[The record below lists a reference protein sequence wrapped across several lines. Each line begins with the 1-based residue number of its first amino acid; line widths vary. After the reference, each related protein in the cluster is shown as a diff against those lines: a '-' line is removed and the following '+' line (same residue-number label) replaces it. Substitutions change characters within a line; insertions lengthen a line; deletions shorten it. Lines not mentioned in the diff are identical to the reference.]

1 MPSPVDPRSPA
12 DPNGPRHFVASDDS
26 FPVLWVFGPPGVG
39 KSTVVWRIFT
49 DLQRS
54 GTVSAYVD
62 IDQLGIS
69 YPEPADDPGRHQL
82 QVANLAALIDTYRAA
97 GARCVAVSGV
107 IDPEREVN
115 NDHLRGVTITWCR
128 LRADR
133 AQLTQRLQDRGEV
146 QYSLDDVWRDAELLD
161 RSEVIDAL
169 VIDTTNLGLDEVV
182 REVHQRTV
190 GWPGVAAHPE
200 PTGTIT
206 RPTLPDYNAAGGAVL
221 WLCGPTGVGKSA
233 VGFQIFTR
241 QLGTGSAT
249 AFIDLDQVGFIA
261 PAVIDESIKHQLK
274 AANLA
279 AVWSNYAAS
288 GATHLVVVGP
298 AGSRS
303 DLDEYIDALPGAT
316 VTVAR
321 LHADPEELTRRIMLR
336 SKGQGWAQ
344 PGDPILGQSADRLSD
359 IIEAAIADDVA
370 SAAANIGDAA
380 IDTTSSSVEDAAEA
394 VLLQTGWPSTAAT
407 GNAVKVPE

>member
-1 MPSPVDPRSPA
+1 M
-12 DPNGPRHFVASDDS
+12 
-26 FPVLWVFGPPGVG
+26 
-39 KSTVVWRIFT
+39 
-49 DLQRS
+49 
-54 GTVSAYVD
+54 
-62 IDQLGIS
+62 
-69 YPEPADDPGRHQL
+69 
-82 QVANLAALIDTYRAA
+82 
-97 GARCVAVSGV
+97 
-107 IDPEREVN
+107 
-115 NDHLRGVTITWCR
+115 
-128 LRADR
+128 
-133 AQLTQRLQDRGEV
+133 
-146 QYSLDDVWRDAELLD
+146 
-161 RSEVIDAL
+161 
-169 VIDTTNLGLDEVV
+169 
-182 REVHQRTV
+182 
-190 GWPGVAAHPE
+190 
-200 PTGTIT
+200 IT

-233 VGFQIFTR
+233 VGFQIFMR

-249 AFIDLDQVGFIA
+249 AFVDLDQVGFIA

-359 IIEAAIADDVA
+359 IIEAAIADTSLRRPRT
-370 SAAANIGDAA
+370 SATPQLTPHHRRLKTPPKLFCCKLDGQVPPRLATRSRFRNDGVNGREPAVRLLLDPPANIIGVDGLALMRA
-380 IDTTSSSVEDAAEA
+380 LPATHSQPRIGMWHSLGRPCSGARWSLQ
-394 VLLQTGWPSTAAT
+394 LLW
-407 GNAVKVPE
+407 